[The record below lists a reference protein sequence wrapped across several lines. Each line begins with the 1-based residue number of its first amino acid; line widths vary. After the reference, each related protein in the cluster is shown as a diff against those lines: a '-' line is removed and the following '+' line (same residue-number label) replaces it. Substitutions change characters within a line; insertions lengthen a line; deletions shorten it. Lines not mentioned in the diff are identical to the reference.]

1 MACSPDWKTFLR
13 LRFVPFPWFCSGSSG
28 RRNTRG
34 GRNRGCEIGVVKSGF
49 GRRSV
54 LRLRFV
60 PFPGFCFGSSGRRNT
75 RGVRN
80 RGCEIGLRQ
89 AERPSP
95 PVCSVS
101 VVLFRLFM
109 SAEHSGRRNTRGGR
123 NRAAK
128 SSCEIEASKSGFG
141 WTDFLTPPICS
152 VFVVLFRL
160 FGSAEHSGRRN
171 TRGGRNRAAKS
182 SCEIEGAKSGFGRQ
196 SVLRL
201 RFVPFPWF
209 CSGSSGRRNTRGGR
223 NRAAKSSCEIELRN
237 QASVGQIFSRLRLVP
252 FP

>member
-34 GRNRGCEIGVVKSGF
+34 GRNRAAKSGF
-49 GRRSV
+49 GWQSV
-54 LRLRFV
+54 LCLRFV
-60 PFPGFCFGSSGRRNT
+60 PFPWFCSGSSDRRNT
-75 RGVRN
+75 RGGRN

-128 SSCEIEASKSGFG
+128 SSCEIE
-141 WTDFLTPPICS
+141 
-152 VFVVLFRL
+152 
-160 FGSAEHSGRRN
+160 
-171 TRGGRNRAAKS
+171 
-182 SCEIEGAKSGFGRQ
+182 
-196 SVLRL
+196 
-201 RFVPFPWF
+201 
-209 CSGSSGRRNTRGGR
+209 
-223 NRAAKSSCEIELRN
+223 LRN

-252 FP
+252 FSWFCFDFSGWLDTRGGRNRVAKSGFGVWNVFRNGKLPLIISLFII